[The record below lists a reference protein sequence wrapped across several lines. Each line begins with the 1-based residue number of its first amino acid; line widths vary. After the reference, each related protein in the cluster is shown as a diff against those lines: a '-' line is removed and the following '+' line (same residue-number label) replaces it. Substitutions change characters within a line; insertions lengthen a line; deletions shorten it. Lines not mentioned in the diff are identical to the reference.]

1 MTVSPTAADLGDLAV
16 GALAATV
23 VGILPPAQAPGGE
36 LHDAEREVWRRGATA
51 RLWSWE
57 THPSGHVQPKP
68 KHARKRGKRV

>member
-36 LHDAEREVWRRGATA
+36 LHDTEREVRRRDATA
-51 RLWSWE
+51 RL
-57 THPSGHVQPKP
+57 
-68 KHARKRGKRV
+68 